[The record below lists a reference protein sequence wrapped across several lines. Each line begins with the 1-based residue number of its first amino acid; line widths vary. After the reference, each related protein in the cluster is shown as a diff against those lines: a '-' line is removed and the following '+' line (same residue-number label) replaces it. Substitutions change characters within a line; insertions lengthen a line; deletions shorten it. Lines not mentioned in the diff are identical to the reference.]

1 MKINKYIVL
10 VSRVLVGITF
20 IFSGFVKAVDPVGSQ
35 IKIGEYLTVYG
46 LDWLVPMALIAG
58 ILLCAIEFI
67 LGASLIFGAKSR
79 LVAIGALILMAFF
92 TIQTLFSALFN
103 PVSDCGCFGDALKLT
118 NWVTFYKNVVLIVLT
133 FILFLARKEI
143 KPLFSGFPEWNVVGI
158 AALVILFVSI
168 NSYRFLPMIDFLPY
182 KTGKDI
188 KMQMIIP
195 EGAPRDVYKTVLIY
209 RNKKSKE
216 TKEFSDNN
224 IPSDDVWEWIET
236 KNELIKKGYTPP
248 IHDFSISKLNGEEMT
263 EQFLNEEGYRIL
275 IVQEQL
281 KNSLPR
287 GQKKLNALVSQL
299 MKDKEVKVWALTSS
313 VDADI
318 KIYTDKN
325 KVNYPFYNTDQTT
338 LKTIIRSNPGVL
350 LLKNNMILKKWPS
363 RRIPEP
369 KDVYK
374 YLYK

>member
-1 MKINKYIVL
+1 
-10 VSRVLVGITF
+10 
-20 IFSGFVKAVDPVGSQ
+20 
-35 IKIGEYLTVYG
+35 
-46 LDWLVPMALIAG
+46 
-58 ILLCAIEFI
+58 
-67 LGASLIFGAKSR
+67 
-79 LVAIGALILMAFF
+79 MAFF

-118 NWVTFYKNVVLIVLT
+118 NWVTFYKNVVFIVLT

-248 IHDFSISKLNGEEMT
+248 IHDFSISKLNGEDMT

-275 IVQEQL
+275 IIQEQL

-350 LLKNNMILKKWPS
+350 LLKNNVIIKKWPS

-369 KDVYK
+369 KEVYK
-374 YLYK
+374 LLYK

>member
-10 VSRVLVGITF
+10 VSRILVGITF

-35 IKIGEYLTVYG
+35 IKIGEYLSVYG
-46 LDWLVPMALIAG
+46 MDWLVPMALIAG
-58 ILLCAIEFI
+58 IVLCTLEFV
-67 LGASLIFGAKSR
+67 LGASLLFGAKPR
-79 LVAIGALILMAFF
+79 LVAPAALILMAFF
-92 TIQTLFSALFN
+92 TIQTLFSAIFN

-118 NWVTFYKNVVLIVLT
+118 NWATFYKNVVLIVLA

-158 AALVILFVSI
+158 AVLIILFVSI

-195 EGAPRDVYKTVLIY
+195 ENAPRDVYKTVLIY

-224 IPSDDVWEWIET
+224 IPNDDVWEWIET

-248 IHDFSISKLNGEEMT
+248 IHDFSISKLNGEDMT

-287 GQKKLNALVSQL
+287 GQKKLNDLVSKL
-299 MKDKEVKVWALTSS
+299 MKDNEVKVWALTSS
-313 VDADI
+313 VEADI
-318 KIYTDKN
+318 KNYTDKN

-350 LLKNNMILKKWPS
+350 LLKNNVILKKWPS

>member
-1 MKINKYIVL
+1 MKINKYIIL
-10 VSRVLVGITF
+10 ICRILVGATF

-35 IKIGEYLTVYG
+35 IKISEYLIVYG
-46 LDWLVPMALIAG
+46 LDWMVPLALIVG

-67 LGASLIFGAKSR
+67 LGASLLFGVKAKFITTS
-79 LVAIGALILMAFF
+79 AFILMAIF
-92 TIQTLFSALFN
+92 TIQTLFSAIKN
-103 PVSDCGCFGDALKLT
+103 PVTDCGCFGDALKLT
-118 NWVTFYKNVVLIVLT
+118 NWNTFYKNVVLI
-133 FILFLARKEI
+133 ILALILLLSWKGI
-143 KPLFSGFPEWNVVGI
+143 KPLFSKFPEWSVVGI
-158 AALVILFVSI
+158 AALLILFVAI

-188 KMQMIIP
+188 KQQMIIP
-195 EGAPRDVYKTVLIY
+195 EGAPRNVYKTVLIY

-216 TKEFSDNN
+216 AKEFSDNN
-224 IPSDDVWEWIET
+224 IPNDTVWEWIET
-236 KNELIKKGYTPP
+236 KNELIKKGYEPP
-248 IHDFSISKLNGEEMT
+248 IHDFSISKLNGEDMT
-263 EQFLNEEGYRIL
+263 QNFLDEEGYRIL

-287 GQKKLNALVSQL
+287 GQKKLNLLVSQL
-299 MKDKEVKVWALTSS
+299 MKDKEVRVWALTSS
-313 VDADI
+313 VESDI
-318 KIYTDKN
+318 RKYSDQN

-350 LLKNNMILKKWPS
+350 LLKNNVILKKWPS

-369 KDVYK
+369 QEVYK

>member
-1 MKINKYIVL
+1 MKINKYIIL
-10 VSRVLVGITF
+10 ICRILVGTTF

-35 IKIGEYLTVYG
+35 IKISEYLIVYG
-46 LDWLVPMALIAG
+46 LDWMVPLALIVG

-67 LGASLIFGAKSR
+67 LGASLLFGVKAKFITTS
-79 LVAIGALILMAFF
+79 AFILMAIF
-92 TIQTLFSALFN
+92 TIQTLFSAIKN
-103 PVSDCGCFGDALKLT
+103 PVTDCGCFGDALKLT
-118 NWVTFYKNVVLIVLT
+118 NWNTFYKNVVLI
-133 FILFLARKEI
+133 ILALILLLSWKGI
-143 KPLFSGFPEWNVVGI
+143 KPLFSKFPEWSVVGI
-158 AALVILFVSI
+158 AALLILFVAI

-188 KMQMIIP
+188 KQQIIIP
-195 EGAPRDVYKTVLIY
+195 EGAPRNVYKTVLIY

-216 TKEFSDNN
+216 AKEFSDNN
-224 IPSDDVWEWIET
+224 IPNDTVWEWIET
-236 KNELIKKGYTPP
+236 KNELIKKGYEPP
-248 IHDFSISKLNGEEMT
+248 IHDFSISKLNGEDMT
-263 EQFLNEEGYRIL
+263 QNFLDEEGYRIL

-287 GQKKLNALVSQL
+287 GQKKLNLLVSQL
-299 MKDKEVKVWALTSS
+299 MKDKEVRVWALTSS
-313 VDADI
+313 VESDI
-318 KIYTDKN
+318 RKYSDQN

-350 LLKNNMILKKWPS
+350 LLKNNVILKKWPS

-369 KDVYK
+369 QEVYK

>member
-10 VSRVLVGITF
+10 VSRILVGITF

-35 IKIGEYLTVYG
+35 IKIGEYLSVYG
-46 LDWLVPMALIAG
+46 MDWLIPMALIAG
-58 ILLCAIEFI
+58 IVLCTLEFV
-67 LGASLIFGAKSR
+67 LGASLLFGAKPR
-79 LVAIGALILMAFF
+79 LVAPAALILMAFF
-92 TIQTLFSALFN
+92 TIQTLFSAIFN

-118 NWVTFYKNVVLIVLT
+118 NWVTFYKNVVLIVLA

-195 EGAPRDVYKTVLIY
+195 ESAPRDVYKTVLIY
-209 RNKKSKE
+209 RNKNSKE

-224 IPSDDVWEWIET
+224 IPNDDVWEWIET

-248 IHDFSISKLNGEEMT
+248 IHDFSISKLNGEDMT

-287 GQKKLNALVSQL
+287 GQKKLNDLVSKL
-299 MKDKEVKVWALTSS
+299 MKDNEVKVWALTSS
-313 VDADI
+313 VEADI
-318 KIYTDKN
+318 KNYSEKN
-325 KVNYPFYNTDQTT
+325 NVNYPFYNTDQTT

-350 LLKNNMILKKWPS
+350 LLKNNVILKKWPS